1 VDATLYQYQRAFLAV
16 ALVAL
21 SALNRYHPPQVS
33 LADERAELHRE
44 LELTPL
50 RQRLTEMK
58 ATGAVNV
65 ARAVGNAAVGTH
77 PVKRSTPTPPRF
89 PTGGGSPSASPGSD
103 GKPMNYS
110 TPELLR
116 LRPDARKVPAL
127 SARERVFRLLA
138 KNPGLSKREIARLAK
153 VSETTASKWR
163 TAWREE
169 AGEDAE
175 VVAK

>member
-1 VDATLYQYQRAFLAV
+1 MGDSAVLYQYQGAFLAV

-21 SALNRYHPPQVS
+21 CALNRYHPPQVS

-50 RQRLTEMK
+50 KQRPTEMK
-58 ATGAVNV
+58 AVGAVNLTRSV
-65 ARAVGNAAVGTH
+65 AATAAGKAK
-77 PVKRSTPTPPRF
+77 VKHATPPRY
-89 PTGGGSPSASPGSD
+89 PTGGGSPATAPNSD
-103 GKPMNYS
+103 GPQTNYS
-110 TPELLR
+110 KPELLR
-116 LRPDARKVPAL
+116 LQPGARKTAVL
-127 SARERVFRLLA
+127 SARERVFRLLG

-169 AGEDAE
+169 AGGDAE